1 MDSSR
6 PAAGRLLVIGTSA
19 SEACGVRDYAQVV
32 GRALRDQGAHVELQW
47 WEQDVRWSLRT
58 AIEEHSRWLTRVAAS
73 VRASSPDWI
82 IWHYSV
88 FLWGASG
95 IPYLAPRTARRLG
108 QMGVPVLL
116 VAHELAFPFGRGGW
130 KGRLWAAS
138 QRVALSWP
146 IRVSSA
152 VVVTT
157 EERLRWLNSRRWL
170 PGRRARFLP
179 VCSNVSVDG
188 IRGNPAGE
196 LVLGVFGFGAPE
208 TLAFETTSAVA
219 RLRSAGIDAR
229 LLLVGAPGEKG
240 QQADRWRAAAEQAG
254 VSEVFAFTGVL
265 PLEEL
270 ARELDGSDIV
280 VLPDRGGPSSRKGTV
295 AAALALGK
303 AAVAVQG
310 PEQWAEL
317 VEDKALVLVEP
328 SCHALAQALG
338 ELARSAEL
346 RRTQGRRA
354 AAFYERRMTPALL
367 ACATL
372 SLLEPTFTVRS

>member
-1 MDSSR
+1 MGSSV
-6 PAAGRLLVIGTSA
+6 AGRLLVIGTSA
-19 SEACGVRDYAQVV
+19 SEACGVRDYAHVV
-32 GRALRDQGAHVELQW
+32 GRALREQGAHVEVEW
-47 WEQDVRWSLRT
+47 WEQDVRWSFRT
-58 AIEEHSRWLTRVAAS
+58 ALEEHSRWLTRVAAS
-73 VRASSPDWI
+73 VRTSSPDWI

-95 IPYLAPRTARRLG
+95 IPYLVPRTARRLG
-108 QMGVPVLL
+108 RTGVPILL

-130 KGRLWAAS
+130 KGRIWAAS

-179 VCSNVSVDG
+179 VCSNVCVDG
-188 IRGNPAGE
+188 IRSHSASE

-219 RLRSAGIDAR
+219 RLRSAGIDAH
-229 LLLVGAPGEKG
+229 LLLVGAPGENG
-240 QQADRWRAAAEQAG
+240 QQADRWRAAAEKAG

-270 ARELDGSDIV
+270 ARELSGSDIV

-303 AAVAVQG
+303 AAVAVKG

-317 VEDKALVLVEP
+317 VDDKALVLVEP
-328 SCHALAQALG
+328 NCHALAQAFG
-338 ELARSAEL
+338 ELAGSDEL
-346 RRTQGRRA
+346 RRAQGRRA

-372 SLLEPTFTVRS
+372 SLLEHNLHSS

>member
-1 MDSSR
+1 
-6 PAAGRLLVIGTSA
+6 
-19 SEACGVRDYAQVV
+19 
-32 GRALRDQGAHVELQW
+32 
-47 WEQDVRWSLRT
+47 
-58 AIEEHSRWLTRVAAS
+58 
-73 VRASSPDWI
+73 
-82 IWHYSV
+82 
-88 FLWGASG
+88 
-95 IPYLAPRTARRLG
+95 
-108 QMGVPVLL
+108 

-130 KGRLWAAS
+130 KGRIWAAS

-170 PGRRARFLP
+170 LGRRARFLP
-179 VCSNVSVDG
+179 VCSNVCVDG
-188 IRGNPAGE
+188 IRSHSASE

-219 RLRSAGIDAR
+219 RLRSAGIDAH
-229 LLLVGAPGEKG
+229 LLLVGAPGENG
-240 QQADRWRAAAEQAG
+240 QQADRWRAAAEKAG

-270 ARELDGSDIV
+270 ARELSGSDIV

-303 AAVAVQG
+303 AAVAVKG

-317 VEDKALVLVEP
+317 VDDKALVLVEP
-328 SCHALAQALG
+328 NCHALAQAFG
-338 ELARSAEL
+338 ELAGSDEL
-346 RRTQGRRA
+346 RRAQGRRA

-372 SLLEPTFTVRS
+372 SLLEHNLHSS